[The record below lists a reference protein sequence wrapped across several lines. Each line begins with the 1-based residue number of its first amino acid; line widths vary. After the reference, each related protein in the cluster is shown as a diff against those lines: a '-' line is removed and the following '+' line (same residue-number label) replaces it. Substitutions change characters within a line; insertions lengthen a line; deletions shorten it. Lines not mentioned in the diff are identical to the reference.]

1 MRNVIVSLLRCIHHF
16 KSNLINNM
24 GHVRILGTE
33 PGITFAWI
41 SYLRP
46 GVEIRLGV
54 GPILSVV
61 SVVASGIGRGLVVQ
75 SGDRS
80 AGRTGVGR
88 EERIWAWV
96 YQGYSADTAGI
107 YRGYI
112 RSSIRAGNF
121 LPDHTRPSHKNWS
134 GMSGGWS
141 GVWCECSLT
150 HHYSW
155 ARYQGD
161 SWEQQIHCVLNT
173 TVLIRGW
180 VIS

>member
-1 MRNVIVSLLRCIHHF
+1 MRDYFLTLLCTCLKRILNNIYVNINVNFWSFLYICSNFKISHFLCSVGIYYTNAVRNVIVNLLRCIHHF

-46 GVEIRLGV
+46 GVEIRSGV

-75 SGDRS
+75 SGDWS

-88 EERIWAWV
+88 EERDLSVGA
-96 YQGYSADTAGI
+96 SGI
-107 YRGYI
+107 QRRY
-112 RSSIRAGNF
+112 
-121 LPDHTRPSHKNWS
+121 
-134 GMSGGWS
+134 SGGLS
-141 GVWCECSLT
+141 GIDTLFNQS
-150 HHYSW
+150 
-155 ARYQGD
+155 G
-161 SWEQQIHCVLNT
+161 
-173 TVLIRGW
+173 
-180 VIS
+180 